1 MQQPQIFAR
10 GRDDDAQQSRSST
23 AQLASPEQLLDKLE
37 ELHASP
43 GVAWRAVQI
52 LKDPD
57 YDVYEVESLLESDPG
72 LSASILRLVNSSAF
86 GLPRNVT
93 NLRQA
98 ITLLGARSLR
108 LAVLS
113 FGLVNRLTRG
123 TPSEVF
129 DDFWRRA
136 LTTAVVA
143 GKLARREKAANPE
156 DAYCAGLLAEIGVL
170 VFCQVDTRNYLRL
183 YLKHRHCEHLPAAEQ
198 EHYGFDHATLG
209 ACLLNR
215 WGLPNPL
222 PMAAAHHHQPNQC
235 DTALLQAVHAGT
247 MLGDVFWV
255 RRSALLSAARQWLE
269 KYFAIDL
276 DGFIS
281 LANECKGEIH
291 ESAEFFSVKLKGRV
305 DVSALKKEALEIFKK
320 AALETAL
327 EYDSIT
333 AVLEQRYTM

>member
-1 MQQPQIFAR
+1 MQEPQIFSRGADEHPVGSEPCAAAPCGPAQILAR
-10 GRDDDAQQSRSST
+10 
-23 AQLASPEQLLDKLE
+23 LD
-37 ELHASP
+37 ELHSSP
-43 GVAWRAVQI
+43 GAAWRAVQI

-57 YDVYEVESLLESDPG
+57 YDVHEVESILESDPG

-93 NLRQA
+93 NIRQA
-98 ITLLGARSLR
+98 IMLLGARSLR

-113 FGLVNRLTRG
+113 FGLVHRLTRG
-123 TPSEVF
+123 TPMEVF

-143 GKLARREKAANPE
+143 GKLARRESATNPE

-170 VFCQVDTRNYLRL
+170 TFCQVDTRKYLNL
-183 YLKHRHCEHLPAAEQ
+183 YLKHRHCQDLPVAEE

-209 ACLLNR
+209 ACLLDR

-222 PMAAAHHHQPNQC
+222 ASAASCHHQPDRCN
-235 DTALLQAVHAGT
+235 TPLLQAVHAGT
-247 MLGDVFWV
+247 LLADVLWMP
-255 RRSALLSAARQWLE
+255 RSPLLPRARQWLE
-269 KYFAIDL
+269 KHFGVDL
-276 DGFIS
+276 DGFIG
-281 LANECKGEIH
+281 LANECKEEILD
-291 ESAEFFSVKLKGRV
+291 SAEFFSVKLKGRI
-305 DVSALKKEALEIFKK
+305 DVSALKKEAFEIFKK